1 MAKLPLT
8 RYRPRERGA
17 LFLLALMA
25 LTVLLL
31 LGASLM
37 EKAQTALHRAT
48 QENRSTKSFH
58 LAEAGI
64 HSALHGLNQP
74 NGWLTYT
81 GESDMAVAGGF
92 FDVAVAPAP
101 SARGLFTDRV
111 TLLATGYLPGPN
123 GAQRNPCTIRVLAHK
138 DPRYFAYAAFGSDKV
153 TIGNGS
159 VTVMAD
165 SYSSDSGDYG
175 GGNVGEGADIGTNS
189 TAADAVVILAQ
200 GELHGSVTV
209 GAGACVPSSCVQN
222 SGTITGDITA
232 LNVPH
237 LLPSVGSIPPG
248 VTELGDIWLDSNEEL
263 VLDAG
268 SYHMTDLDL
277 FGSAQITCNGKVVIY
292 IDQTSDAGSP
302 DIRIGGKGIVNT
314 SQIPANLV
322 LYCCDDVVDITISGN
337 GTLYGGI
344 YAPQADITMNSG
356 EVYGSVVGRTVTMN
370 GADSH
375 LHYDEALRDHANPHA
390 IIRSWEVL

>member
-81 GESDMAVAGGF
+81 GESDMAVVGGF

-175 GGNVGEGADIGTNS
+175 GGNVGEDADIGTNS

-232 LNVPH
+232 
-237 LLPSVGSIPPG
+237 
-248 VTELGDIWLDSNEEL
+248 
-263 VLDAG
+263 
-268 SYHMTDLDL
+268 
-277 FGSAQITCNGKVVIY
+277 
-292 IDQTSDAGSP
+292 
-302 DIRIGGKGIVNT
+302 
-314 SQIPANLV
+314 
-322 LYCCDDVVDITISGN
+322 
-337 GTLYGGI
+337 
-344 YAPQADITMNSG
+344 
-356 EVYGSVVGRTVTMN
+356 
-370 GADSH
+370 
-375 LHYDEALRDHANPHA
+375 
-390 IIRSWEVL
+390 